1 MNIETSSGTVTING
15 NIKSIGDFQAIKNAI
30 DGMVS
35 NHKSITIN
43 IVDSI
48 SLTSSIIGYLNKL
61 ILKDGINIQ
70 LNVGNYLLMDLINDL
85 NLSSTFKAK
94 KV

>member
-15 NIKSIGDFQAIKNAI
+15 NIKSIGDFQAIKNAM